1 MLAAILGTIW
11 AVSIL
16 VSLIVMV
23 VTWWRHGGEPR
34 GENPVREVI
43 YLLPPAIF
51 AVGPQLIHLIAV
63 QARWLS
69 PVLEMTAFAAWWYA
83 VFQWNMRSKT
93 WYSTR
98 ILVSFALQ
106 WTIMYLLRSYVY

>member
-1 MLAAILGTIW
+1 MLAAILGAIW
-11 AVSIL
+11 ASSIFI
-16 VSLIVMV
+16 SLIVMV

-34 GENPVREVI
+34 GENPVREVV

-51 AVGPQLIHLIAV
+51 SIGPHLIHMIAI

-69 PVLEMTAFAAWWYA
+69 PILEVTAFSVWRYV

-93 WYSTR
+93 WCSTR

-106 WTIMYLLRSYVY
+106 WTIMYLLRELVY